1 MATNGGCTAR
11 RVLSPSTSLLAD
23 VLLYVLV
30 GFGTA
35 HTSGKVTAGVFFE
48 FQRSDYPR
56 AGEWLQTRAG
66 WLRSKAPVLTARVGE
81 ELLLVEVHLS
91 LNLVLPVG

>member
-23 VLLYVLV
+23 VLLNVLV

-35 HTSGKVTAGVFFE
+35 HTSGKVAAGVFFE
-48 FQRSDYPR
+48 FQGSDYPR
-56 AGEWLQTRAG
+56 AGACAFIRPGKTTRATI
-66 WLRSKAPVLTARVGE
+66 WLKRPAA
-81 ELLLVEVHLS
+81 
-91 LNLVLPVG
+91 